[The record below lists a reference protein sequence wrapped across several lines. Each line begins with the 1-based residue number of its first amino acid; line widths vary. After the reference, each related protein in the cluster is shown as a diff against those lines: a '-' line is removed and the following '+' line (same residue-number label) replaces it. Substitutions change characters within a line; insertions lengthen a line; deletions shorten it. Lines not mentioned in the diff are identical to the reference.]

1 MFEGFSDEMVD
12 LGDVQLRVRCGGDGS
27 PLLLIHGHPRTSA
40 TWHRVAPRLAAA
52 GFCVVC
58 ADMRGYGRSSKP
70 RRRDDHRQQAKRA
83 VADDLAKLMTQLGH
97 DQFAVV
103 GHDRGSHVAFR
114 LAMDH
119 PSRVSRLVIIN
130 AVPIIEAL
138 ERWDAR
144 VAERWF
150 DWFFYAQ
157 PELPERVISADPMAW
172 YRPDS
177 ERMGAENCAELVEAI
192 NDRETV
198 RAMLEDYR
206 AALSVDRD
214 ADRADRLAG
223 RTIGCPTLVLWSSQ
237 GDIEALFGNP
247 LAIWKAW
254 AEDLHG
260 SQIDSDPQMAEENPG
275 DLVKAL
281 TQFLG
286 GAAEQPQPSG
296 TLGDI

>member
-12 LGDVQLRVRCGGDGS
+12 LGDVQLRVRCGGYGS

-70 RRRDDHRQQAKRA
+70 RLRDDHRQQAKRA

-97 DQFAVV
+97 DQFAVL

-119 PSRVSRLVIIN
+119 PSHVSRLVIIN

-177 ERMGAENCAELVEAI
+177 ERMGAENYAEVVEAI
-192 NDRETV
+192 NDPETV

-223 RTIGCPTLVLWSSQ
+223 RTISCPTLLLWSSQ
-237 GDIEALFGNP
+237 GDIETLFGDP

-260 SQIDSDPQMAEENPG
+260 SPIESDPQIAEDNPG
-275 DLVKAL
+275 DLVKAV
-281 TQFLG
+281 TEFLG
-286 GAAEQPQPSG
+286 DPAEQPALWEAPG
-296 TLGDI
+296 T

>member
-1 MFEGFSDEMVD
+1 MFEGFRDEMVD
-12 LGDVQLRVRCGGDGS
+12 LGDVQLRVRCGGLGS

-70 RRRDDHRQQAKRA
+70 RLRDDHRQQAKRA

-97 DQFAVV
+97 DQFAVI

-119 PSRVSRLVIIN
+119 PSHVSRLVIIN

-177 ERMGAENCAELVEAI
+177 ERMGTENYAEVVEAI
-192 NDRETV
+192 NDPETV

-206 AALSVDRD
+206 AALSVDRE

-223 RTIGCPTLVLWSSQ
+223 RTIGCSMLSVTGSGS
-237 GDIEALFGNP
+237 DIEELFGDQ

-254 AEDLHG
+254 ADDVHVV
-260 SQIDSDPQMAEENPG
+260 SIDSVTYIAEENPT
-275 DLVKAL
+275 AL
-281 TQFLG
+281 TEALTGFL
-286 GAAEQPQPSG
+286 ARD
-296 TLGDI
+296 L

>member
-1 MFEGFSDEMVD
+1 LFEGFTDEMVN
-12 LGDVQLRVRCGGDGS
+12 LGDVQLRVRLGGDGP

-52 GFCVVC
+52 GYAVVC
-58 ADMRGYGRSSKP
+58 PDMRGYGQSSRP
-70 RRRDDHRQQAKRA
+70 RIRDDHRQQAKRA
-83 VADDLAKLMTQLGH
+83 VADDLAALMMQLEH

-119 PSRVSRLVIIN
+119 PSHVTRLVIIN

-138 ERWDAR
+138 ERCDAR
-144 VAERWF
+144 LAERWF

-157 PELPERVISADPMAW
+157 PELPERVIGADPVAW
-172 YRPDS
+172 YRPSADQ
-177 ERMGAENCAELVEAI
+177 MGAENFAELVNAI
-192 NDRETV
+192 NDPETV

-206 AALSVDRD
+206 AGLSVDRE

-223 RTIGCPTLVLWSSQ
+223 RTIGCPTLVLWSSD
-237 GDIEALFGNP
+237 GDIEVLFDDP

-254 AEDLHG
+254 ADDPRGFSVEAGPQIAED
-260 SQIDSDPQMAEENPG
+260 NPG
-275 DLVKAL
+275 GLVKAL
-281 TQFLG
+281 TDFLVDP
-286 GAAEQPQPSG
+286 AEQPELWEAQG
-296 TLGDI
+296 A